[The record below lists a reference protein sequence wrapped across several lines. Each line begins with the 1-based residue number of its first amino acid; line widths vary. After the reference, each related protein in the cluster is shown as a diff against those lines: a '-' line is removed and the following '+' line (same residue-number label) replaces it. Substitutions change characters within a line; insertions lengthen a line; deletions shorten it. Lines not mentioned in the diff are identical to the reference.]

1 MPMPSSDASP
11 PQAASRLTLDYARQ
25 FDALALTESDDMFL
39 QIVPKRSNTPV
50 KGEAPPR
57 GDWETPMQIH
67 GWRWAEGYDAYH
79 PGQALN
85 ASDMRI
91 SDLGVIKVVDAAS
104 PAIAKLCA
112 QAELLALAHIKCF
125 KSGGPDDGVQIEYLS
140 MKLED
145 AYIRNYHIYTSTRFV
160 RPCEIFELSARKLTM
175 TCASQ
180 KETGARGAEVTFEL
194 DVATRRVK

>member
-1 MPMPSSDASP
+1 MPSSDASP
-11 PQAASRLTLDYARQ
+11 QQAASRLTLEYLCQ
-25 FDALALTESDDMFL
+25 FDSLALVASDDMFL
-39 QIVPKRSNTPV
+39 HIIPKRSNTPL

-67 GWRWAEGYDAYH
+67 GWRWAQGYDAYH

-85 ASDMRI
+85 ANDMRVT
-91 SDLGVIKVVDAAS
+91 DLAVIKAVDAAS

-125 KSGGPDDGVQIEYLS
+125 KAGGPANGVQIEFLS

-145 AYIRNYHIYTSTRFV
+145 AYIRNYHVYTSPRLM
-160 RPCEIFELSARKLTM
+160 RACEVFEVSARSLTM
-175 TCASQ
+175 TCAPQ
-180 KETGARGAEVTFEL
+180 TETGSRGAEVTFAL
-194 DVATRRVK
+194 DVAARRVT

>member
-1 MPMPSSDASP
+1 MPGSDASP

-25 FDALALTESDDMFL
+25 FDALALANSDDMFL

-50 KGEAPPR
+50 KGEAQPR
-57 GDWETPMQIH
+57 GDWDTPMQIH
-67 GWRWAEGYDAYH
+67 GWRWAEGYDAFH

-112 QAELLALAHIKCF
+112 QAELLTLAHIKCF
-125 KSGGPDDGVQIEYLS
+125 KSGGPDQGVQIEYLS

-145 AYIRNYHIYTSTRFV
+145 AYIRNYQIYTSARFE

-175 TCASQ
+175 TCAPQ
-180 KETGARGAEVTFEL
+180 KDTGARGAEVTFEL

>member
-1 MPMPSSDASP
+1 MPSSDASP